1 MLRQSSVARSL
12 GAFEPITEYF
22 AANHRRWQQ
31 ARLRRCCSS
40 KITGVRTTLNRR
52 DFVNLVG
59 AGAGA
64 AALSGEPV
72 IAAVPGAKIKA
83 IAFDGLAVFDV
94 RPVATLA
101 ERVFPGRGEEMSAL
115 WRTRQFEYTWL
126 RTVGRQYADFWQV
139 TEEALVFSCKALK
152 LELTRADSDRL
163 MQSYLELKAWP
174 DAPAALKELKA
185 SGLRMAFLSNFTAA
199 MLDQAVKNSGLEG
212 IFADHLST
220 DRVRA
225 FKPDP
230 QAYRMA
236 MSAFGLRKEEIA
248 FAAFGGWDAV
258 GAKWFGY
265 PTFWVNRAHAAA
277 EELGTVPEGV
287 GKDLNDLA
295 IFVQARQ

>member
-1 MLRQSSVARSL
+1 MFVLLDKEIPTQ
-12 GAFEPITEYF
+12 GDPF
-22 AANHRRWQQ
+22 
-31 ARLRRCCSS
+31 
-40 KITGVRTTLNRR
+40 TGVRTILNRR

-59 AGAGA
+59 TGA
-64 AALSGEPV
+64 AATTLFGKPMV
-72 IAAVPGAKIKA
+72 KAVSSARIRA

-139 TEEALVFSCKALK
+139 TEESLLFSCKSLK
-152 LELTRADSDRL
+152 LELTAADSDRL

-174 DAPAALKELKA
+174 DAPAALRDLKA
-185 SGLRMAFLSNFTAA
+185 SGLQLAFLSNFTAA
-199 MLDQAVKNSGLEG
+199 MLDQAVKNSGLES

-230 QAYRMA
+230 QTYRMA
-236 MSAFGLRKEEIA
+236 MNAFGLKKEEIA
-248 FAAFGGWDAV
+248 FAAFGGWDAT

-265 PTFWVNRAHAAA
+265 PTFWVNRAGAAA
-277 EELGTVPEGV
+277 EELGSVPDGV

>member
-1 MLRQSSVARSL
+1 MFVLLDKEIPTQ
-12 GAFEPITEYF
+12 GNP
-22 AANHRRWQQ
+22 
-31 ARLRRCCSS
+31 
-40 KITGVRTTLNRR
+40 ITGVRTILNRR

-59 AGAGA
+59 AGAA
-64 AALSGEPV
+64 ATALSGKTV
-72 IAAVPGAKIKA
+72 VAAAPGAKIRA

-139 TEEALVFSCKALK
+139 TEEALLFSCRSLK
-152 LELTRADSDRL
+152 LELTAADSDRL

-174 DAPAALKELKA
+174 DASAALRDLKA
-185 SGLRMAFLSNFTAA
+185 SGLQLAFLSNFTAA

-220 DRVRA
+220 DRVGA

-236 MSAFGLRKEEIA
+236 MNAFGLRKEEIA
-248 FAAFGGWDAV
+248 FAAFGGWDAT

-265 PTFWVNRAHAAA
+265 PTFWVNRAGAAA
-277 EELGTVPEGV
+277 EELGSVPDGV

-295 IFVQARQ
+295 VFVRARQ

>member
-1 MLRQSSVARSL
+1 MLVPLNREIPTQ
-12 GAFEPITEYF
+12 GDP
-22 AANHRRWQQ
+22 
-31 ARLRRCCSS
+31 
-40 KITGVRTTLNRR
+40 ITGVRTILNRR

-59 AGAGA
+59 AGAAA
-64 AALSGEPV
+64 AALSGKPV
-72 IAAVPGAKIKA
+72 VAAVSGAKIRA

-101 ERVFPGRGEEMSAL
+101 EQVFPGRGEEMSAL

-126 RTVGRQYADFWQV
+126 RTAGRQYADFWQV
-139 TEEALVFSCKALK
+139 TEEALLFSCKSLK
-152 LELTRADSDRL
+152 LELTGADRDQL

-174 DAPAALKELKA
+174 DAPAALRDLKA
-185 SGLRMAFLSNFTAA
+185 SGLQLAFLSNFTAA

-230 QAYRMA
+230 QTYRMA
-236 MSAFGLRKEEIA
+236 MNVFGLRKEEIA
-248 FAAFGGWDAV
+248 FAAFGGWDAT

-277 EELGTVPEGV
+277 EELGSVPDGV

-295 IFVQARQ
+295 VFLHDRQ

>member
-1 MLRQSSVARSL
+1 MS
-12 GAFEPITEYF
+12 
-22 AANHRRWQQ
+22 
-31 ARLRRCCSS
+31 
-40 KITGVRTTLNRR
+40 
-52 DFVNLVG
+52 LVG
-59 AGAGA
+59 AGAAA

-72 IAAVPGAKIKA
+72 LAAVSRTKIRA

-101 ERVFPGRGEEMSAL
+101 ERIFPGRGEEVSAL

-126 RTVGRQYADFWQV
+126 RTVGRRYADFWQV
-139 TEEALVFSCKALK
+139 TEDALVFSCKSLK
-152 LELTRADSDRL
+152 LELTRADSNRL

-185 SGLRMAFLSNFTAA
+185 SGLQMAFLSNFTAA

-220 DRVRA
+220 DRVGA

-230 QAYRMA
+230 QTYRMA
-236 MSAFGLRKEEIA
+236 MNAFGLKKEEIA
-248 FAAFGGWDAV
+248 FSAFAGWDAM
-258 GAKWFGY
+258 GATWFGY
-265 PTFWVNRAHAAA
+265 PTFWVNRSHAPA
-277 EELGTVPEGV
+277 EELGTVLEGV

>member
-1 MLRQSSVARSL
+1 M
-12 GAFEPITEYF
+12 I
-22 AANHRRWQQ
+22 
-31 ARLRRCCSS
+31 
-40 KITGVRTTLNRR
+40 LNRR
-52 DFVNLVG
+52 DFVGLVG

-64 AALSGEPV
+64 AAAAFAEQPV
-72 IAAVPGAKIKA
+72 SAAASTARIKA

-94 RPVATLA
+94 RPVAALA
-101 ERVFPGRGEEMSAL
+101 EKVFPDRGGEMSDL

-139 TEEALVFSCKALK
+139 TEEALVFSCKSLK
-152 LELTRADSDRL
+152 LDLTKSDSDRL

-174 DAPAALKELKA
+174 DALPALKGLKA
-185 SGLRMAFLSNFTAA
+185 SGLRMAFLSNFTAT
-199 MLDQAVKNSGLEG
+199 MLDQSVKNSGLEG
-212 IFADHLST
+212 IFDDHLST

-230 QAYRMA
+230 QAYSMA

-277 EELGTVPEGV
+277 EELGTVSV
-287 GKDLNDLA
+287 GMGSGLNDMA
-295 IFVQARQ
+295 AFVQTSR

>member
-1 MLRQSSVARSL
+1 M
-12 GAFEPITEYF
+12 I
-22 AANHRRWQQ
+22 
-31 ARLRRCCSS
+31 
-40 KITGVRTTLNRR
+40 KGVRTTLNRR
-52 DFVNLVG
+52 DFVSLVG
-59 AGAGA
+59 AGAAA

-72 IAAVPGAKIKA
+72 MAAVSGAKIKA

-139 TEEALVFSCKALK
+139 TEEALVFSCKSLK

-174 DAPAALKELKA
+174 DAPVALKELKA
-185 SGLRMAFLSNFTAA
+185 SGLRMAFLPNFTAA

-248 FAAFGGWDAV
+248 FAAFGGWDAM

-265 PTFWVNRAHAAA
+265 PTFWVNRAHAPA
-277 EELGTVPEGV
+277 EELGTFPEGV

>member
-1 MLRQSSVARSL
+1 M
-12 GAFEPITEYF
+12 
-22 AANHRRWQQ
+22 
-31 ARLRRCCSS
+31 
-40 KITGVRTTLNRR
+40 NRR
-52 DFVNLVG
+52 DFVSLVG
-59 AGAGA
+59 AGAA
-64 AALSGEPV
+64 TAALYAEPV
-72 IAAVPGAKIKA
+72 IAAVSGAKIKA

-94 RPVATLA
+94 RPVAALA

-126 RTVGRQYADFWQV
+126 RTVGRQYVDFWDV
-139 TEEALVFSCKALK
+139 TVEALVFSCRSLK
-152 LELTRADSDRL
+152 LELTKPDSDRL

-174 DAPAALKELKA
+174 DALVALKGLKA
-185 SGLRMAFLSNFTAA
+185 NGMRMAFLSNFTAA

-212 IFADHLST
+212 IFEDHLST
-220 DRVRA
+220 DRVRV

-230 QAYRMA
+230 RAYGMA
-236 MSAFGLRKEEIA
+236 MGAFGLRKEEIA

-277 EELGTVPEGV
+277 EELGEVPDGA

-295 IFVQARQ
+295 TFVQARH